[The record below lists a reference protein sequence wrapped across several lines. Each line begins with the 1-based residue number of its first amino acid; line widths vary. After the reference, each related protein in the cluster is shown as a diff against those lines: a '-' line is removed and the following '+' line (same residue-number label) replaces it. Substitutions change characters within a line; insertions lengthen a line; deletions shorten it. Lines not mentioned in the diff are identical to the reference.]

1 MGFCRISPIVVLAL
15 ALTGPACAQDVLN
28 VPASGNLVDV
38 LRDSF
43 DAPDAQT
50 RYESVC
56 WIRSR
61 TTPAAFQ
68 VLRRA
73 SRDPVPA
80 IAFEGL
86 MGLAQIAREYELESY
101 QMRHLPAEARA
112 ELIRRASTQE
122 LIGLPSLRAIATDSS
137 AEPLER
143 TEALLAM
150 RAMGETPRPS
160 LWLPMLGATDERV
173 RLHAAL
179 AIVTETPRIRAVA
192 VAQEHATNI
201 VRQSVRDA
209 SKGKVSAVV
218 DVLTEAR
225 RAPSASTGD
234 WCLALISSCAKGETP
249 EQRIVAQ
256 EALRTL
262 ITIAPSTAHP
272 YWKKL
277 TGFAAPEDASK
288 VAYWALEAA
297 ATLHSR
303 GVPIPAW
310 LAELPHRAD
319 PKATEFVSSASRA
332 IAAMAQTDHSP
343 SAALADVVMTGGP
356 AARSLGVRQILD
368 LPEHDRSP
376 AIAALLT
383 RAAGSALESEYV
395 MELARDLASIDPIAA
410 QVTLETADPDSV
422 VGRCLI
428 LAGVW
433 SPACRDDSSL
443 GLLRALY
450 EAEQEIEGARTR
462 DRSAL
467 AAQME
472 LIIERPEAFSAA
484 IRAEAAWLA
493 IVLRDQSS
501 EAMAML
507 PTLSPVYDG
516 DLSLELE
523 QADSLLQWAQMPY
536 P

>member
-1 MGFCRISPIVVLAL
+1 VVVLAL
-15 ALTGPACAQDVLN
+15 ALAGPACAQDVLN
-28 VPASGNLVDV
+28 VPASGDLVDV

-50 RYESVC
+50 RYESVR
-56 WIRSR
+56 WIRTR

-73 SRDPVPA
+73 SRDPIPA

-86 MGLAQIAREYELESY
+86 MGLAQIAPEYELESY

-112 ELIRRASTQE
+112 ELIRRASGE
-122 LIGLPSLRAIATDSS
+122 HLIGLPSLRAIATDSS
-137 AEPLER
+137 ADPLER

-150 RAMGETPRPS
+150 QAMGETPRPS
-160 LWLPMLGATDERV
+160 LWLPMLGALDERV

-209 SKGKVSAVV
+209 SKGKLSAVV

-225 RAPSASTGD
+225 SAPSASTGD
-234 WCLALISSCAKGETP
+234 WCLALIASCAKAETP
-249 EQRIVAQ
+249 EQRLVAE

-262 ITIAPSTAHP
+262 LTIAPETAHP

-277 TGFAAPEDASK
+277 CGFTQPEDARK
-288 VAYWALEAA
+288 VAFWALEAA
-297 ATLHSR
+297 GSLWAH
-303 GVPIPAW
+303 GEPVPAW

-332 IAAMAQTDHSP
+332 IAAMTQMDHSP
-343 SAALADVVMTGGP
+343 GSALADVVMTGGP
-356 AARSLGVRQILD
+356 SVRTLGVRLILD
-368 LPEHDRSP
+368 LPEHDRSL
-376 AIAALLT
+376 AIASLLA
-383 RAAGSALESEYV
+383 RATGSDLESEHI
-395 MELARDLASIDPIAA
+395 LDLTRDLASIDPVSA
-410 QVTLETADPDSV
+410 QVTLQGSHPDSV
-422 VGRCLI
+422 VARCLV

-433 SPACRDDSSL
+433 SPSCREDSAL

-450 EAEQEIEGARTR
+450 EAEQEIEGARSR

-467 AAQME
+467 AARME
-472 LIIERPEAFSAA
+472 LILDRPEAFSAA

-507 PTLSPVYDG
+507 PMLSPVYDG